1 MKTINDLDFSVPKE
15 IKRYTNHSREIGIM
29 ISNYIAST
37 QSMNKSKF
45 AELVGKTASDV
56 TRWVSGSHNFTIL
69 TLSLIEAKTG
79 MSIIMELSKDN
90 LKTYLKGDVF
100 ELKSDVELENI
111 KLKKEVEE
119 LKKKIESLKTNIKN
133 PKSVRDK
140 PSPHKRYKKMG
151 EASLHIGVTEVSEPT
166 ELIYGDKRKN
176 RSKTTEKGV
185 EIIVKP
191 LIYK

>member
-29 ISNYIAST
+29 ISNYIEST
-37 QSMNKSKF
+37 ESMNKLKF
-45 AELVGKTASDV
+45 AELVGKTPSDI

-79 MSIIMELSKDN
+79 MSIIKELSNDN

-100 ELKSDVELENI
+100 ELKSEEELENI

-119 LKKKIESLKTNIKN
+119 LKKKLNSLKKNIKN
-133 PKSVRDK
+133 PKSLKDK
-140 PSPHKRYKKMG
+140 PSPHRRYKKMG
-151 EASLHIGVTEVSEPT
+151 EASLHSGVTEVSEPSD
-166 ELIYGDKRKN
+166 LMYGDKTKN
-176 RSKTTEKGV
+176 RTKTTEKGV